1 MAGLLGFGSLAPK
14 TKNVVVAGGLSAF
27 VFGVYFYTMR
37 AVGGTDELQVL
48 QMAFLVIVVSLIVA
62 WIASLCKILLTASSY
77 SKNTFLSEVSGGA
90 PHRRNVLLVVAHPDD
105 ESMFFS
111 PTINYLISRG
121 HNVHLLCLSIGNADG
136 MGSTRKDELYQ
147 ACLVLKVQ
155 PQQVKIL
162 DHPDL
167 QDGFGLVWDRGLLS
181 KTIKEEVVS
190 RHIDTVLTFDNYG
203 VSGHCNHRD
212 VHYGV
217 RTKGYSKLLNL
228 LEVSNNILRKY
239 IGPVDIW
246 LSMLLATKSDSRV
259 AYCLLNE
266 QPLKTYSAMAAHSS
280 QWVWFRKLFVSFSS
294 YTYVNTLRRID

>member
-1 MAGLLGFGSLAPK
+1 
-14 TKNVVVAGGLSAF
+14 
-27 VFGVYFYTMR
+27 
-37 AVGGTDELQVL
+37 
-48 QMAFLVIVVSLIVA
+48 MAFLVIVVSLIVV
-62 WIASLCKILLTASSY
+62 WIASLCKILHSGSSY

-90 PHRRNVLLVVAHPDD
+90 PNRRNVLLVIAHPDD

-121 HNVHLLCLSIGNADG
+121 HNVYLLCLSIGNADG
-136 MGSTRKDELYQ
+136 MGNTRKDELYQ

-181 KTIKEEVVS
+181 KTIKEEVS
-190 RHIDTVLTFDNYG
+190 THHIDTVITFDNYG

-217 RTKGYSKLLNL
+217 RKLLEDASERRIEAWEL
-228 LEVSNNILRKY
+228 VSNNMLRKY

-246 LSMLLATKSDSRV
+246 LSMLLASKASSGV

-266 QPLKTYSAMAAHSS
+266 QPLKSFSAMAAHSS

-294 YTYVNTLRRID
+294 YTYVNTLRRINC